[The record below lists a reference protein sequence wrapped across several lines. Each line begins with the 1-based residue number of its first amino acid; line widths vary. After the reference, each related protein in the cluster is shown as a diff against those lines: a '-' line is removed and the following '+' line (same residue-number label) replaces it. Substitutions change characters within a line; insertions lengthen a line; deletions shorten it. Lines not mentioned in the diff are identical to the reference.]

1 MIVKSL
7 KLNQF
12 RNYESLQLSFD
23 KGTNLFYGN
32 NAQGKT
38 NILEAVYLCGT
49 TKSHK
54 GSKDREMIRFGEE
67 EAHIRMAISR
77 SQSAY
82 EIDMHL
88 KKNRPKGIAVN
99 GVPIRKAAELLG
111 IANFVFFSPEDLGI
125 IKNGPAERR
134 RFIDMELCQL
144 DKLYLHELS
153 NYNKVIIQRN
163 KLLKECSFNS
173 QYEEMLD
180 IWDMQLVKYGKKL
193 IESRERFVEELGVIV
208 AEIHRNLTGGREE
221 LMVRYE
227 KNVSA
232 DEFERKLQTSRKR
245 DLKVKM
251 SMTGPHRDDLLFEV
265 KGVDIRRFGSQGQQ
279 RTAALSL
286 KLAEIELVKRAIK
299 DTPVLLLDDVLSELD
314 SSRQQYL
321 LDSIHDI
328 QTLITCTGID
338 DFIEN
343 KFQLNKV
350 FHVADGVVCE
360 GLKEKTGGYYGHRE
374 QCRIRC
380 RSDSDIGRS

>member
-163 KLLKECSFNS
+163 KLLKECSCNS

-221 LMVRYE
+221 LMVRSE
-227 KNVSA
+227 KNV
-232 DEFERKLQTSRKR
+232 
-245 DLKVKM
+245 
-251 SMTGPHRDDLLFEV
+251 TGPHRDDLLFEV

-360 GLKEKTGGYYGHRE
+360 G
-374 QCRIRC
+374 
-380 RSDSDIGRS
+380 

>member
-111 IANFVFFSPEDLGI
+111 IANFVFFSPEDLNI
-125 IKNGPAERR
+125 IKDGPAGRR
-134 RFIDMELCQL
+134 RFMDMELSQL
-144 DKLYLHELS
+144 DSIYLHNLTK
-153 NYNKVIIQRN
+153 YHKILQQRN
-163 KLLKECSFNS
+163 KLLKDIHYRPDLEAT
-173 QYEEMLD
+173 LP
-180 IWDMQLVKYGKKL
+180 IWDEQLVFYGTKIIQRRQEFLK
-193 IESRERFVEELGVIV
+193 EL
-208 AEIHRNLTGGREE
+208 ND
-221 LMVRYE
+221 MVRDLHQNISGNRETLQLVYE
-227 KNVSA
+227 PSA
-232 DEFERKLQTSRKR
+232 TAEDFAARMEEARVK
-245 DLKVKM
+245 DLKM
-251 SMTGPHRDDLLFEV
+251 GMTSYGPHRDDISFLINET
-265 KGVDIRRFGSQGQQ
+265 DIRKYGSQGQQ
-279 RTAALSL
+279 RTSALSL
-286 KLAEIELVKRAIK
+286 KLAEIELVKQLIH

-314 SSRQQYL
+314 SNRQNYL
-321 LDSIHDI
+321 LNSIHDI
-328 QTLITCTGID
+328 QTIITCTGLDEFVKNRFHI
-338 DFIEN
+338 
-343 KFQLNKV
+343 NKV
-350 FHVADGVVCE
+350 FFVRE
-360 GLKEKTGGYYGHRE
+360 GTIAE
-374 QCRIRC
+374 Q
-380 RSDSDIGRS
+380 

>member
-193 IESRERFVEELGVIV
+193 IESRERLVRSVIQFDHG
-208 AEIHRNLTGGREE
+208 IQDSSLYR
-221 LMVRYE
+221 
-227 KNVSA
+227 
-232 DEFERKLQTSRKR
+232 LQTVSYIRQCTCC
-245 DLKVKM
+245 DNA
-251 SMTGPHRDDLLFEV
+251 HCII
-265 KGVDIRRFGSQGQQ
+265 DIRFFHGLFQIHVMYLIKNIVFQQ
-279 RTAALSL
+279 FF
-286 KLAEIELVKRAIK
+286 
-299 DTPVLLLDDVLSELD
+299 LLLLSIKYPDFL
-314 SSRQQYL
+314 
-321 LDSIHDI
+321 
-328 QTLITCTGID
+328 QT
-338 DFIEN
+338 EHSP
-343 KFQLNKV
+343 Q
-350 FHVADGVVCE
+350 
-360 GLKEKTGGYYGHRE
+360 
-374 QCRIRC
+374 
-380 RSDSDIGRS
+380 